1 MQEDTRRAITE
12 RTESIFGLGVTSSP
26 AFSAACNTII
36 PVGKVLLAVFP
47 ASHISS
53 FSRFRPYLQT
63 RGWGVKALEFINSG
77 PPALLNNPRCS
88 RRVVYSPFLKHA
100 MEVHYG

>member
-1 MQEDTRRAITE
+1 MQEDARRAIADQVKS
-12 RTESIFGLGVTSSP
+12 ESGLDAASSP
-26 AFSAACNTII
+26 AFPSAHSDFSPTSTL
-36 PVGKVLLAVFP
+36 LLAVFS
-47 ASHISS
+47 ASQISS
-53 FSRFRPYLQT
+53 ISRFHCHPQI